1 MAATCYLEG
10 AYNELNMISRVFQY
24 ILIISIC
31 CMYSCEYG
39 TNSVRPPDATKGVLD
54 LTAWDFEKN
63 GVIDLNGEYE
73 FFWHQLLDEKD
84 FTGPLSPHRT
94 GFIDVPGLWNNHQFN
109 GMTIPGNGYA
119 TYRLTILMDNPNQP
133 LYLKLL
139 EMGAACHIFINGKK
153 VYSFGEVA
161 KHPASEKPGTRP
173 AIIGVPIDGNQI
185 HLVLQLSNF
194 SHKKG
199 GIYEK
204 LTLGTH
210 DHIQALRE
218 SGIAID
224 LFLFGSIFIIGL
236 YHFGLFILRRSERS
250 SLFFGIFCVTI
261 ALRVLTL
268 GEKYFL
274 QIFPNTEYEFLIKLQ
289 YLTFYFSFP
298 IFIKFIYSLFP
309 RLFSKRI
316 IDLVALIG
324 LIFSAIVIVLPVK
337 LFSHTLTAYQL
348 FSVAVFLYMVTIL
361 IIASKKNSEA
371 LIFLVGFIIIFLAA
385 VNDMLHAQDIIKTG
399 DIFPFG
405 LFIFILSEAFLI
417 SNRFS
422 KAFTMVDTQR
432 REVKQTNQALENEII
447 DRIQAERLL
456 KESHERFLN
465 VLDSIE
471 ADVYVAD
478 METHE
483 ILFMNQHMKE
493 SFNSDYTGQKCW
505 KVFRNRTGE
514 CEHCTNDQLRN
525 SKDDSTG
532 VIIWESVNPVTD
544 RWYINYDRA
553 ITWDN
558 DRIVRLQ
565 VATDV
570 TDRKLAEEKLKKVND
585 ELEKRVKQ
593 RTEKILKANKAL
605 RREIKERKRAEEATR
620 MAKRAAEIANRA
632 KSEFLANMSHE
643 LRTPLNHII
652 GFTEIVIDKHFGDLN
667 DDQEQYLSY
676 VHGSSKHL
684 LSMINDI
691 LDLSKI
697 ESGKLE
703 LTPSEFNL
711 RSLLKGSLTMFKEK
725 TLTHAIKLSTHLN
738 SIPEKITADERK
750 IKQIMYNLLSNA
762 IKFTPDGG
770 KVTVSA
776 ELCHFHSDEGNAP
789 SREGIKISV
798 TDTGIGIQP
807 GDLERIF
814 NPFEQVDQTTSRQFQ
829 GTGLGLSLSK
839 RLVELHG
846 GKIWAS
852 SDGMGKGSSFH
863 MIIPV

>member
-1 MAATCYLEG
+1 
-10 AYNELNMISRVFQY
+10 V
-24 ILIISIC
+24 
-31 CMYSCEYG
+31 YSCEYG
-39 TNSVRPPDATKGVLD
+39 TNSVRPPKATKGVLD
-54 LTAWDFEKN
+54 LTGWDFEKN

-73 FFWHQLLDEKD
+73 FFWHQLLGEKD
-84 FTGPLSPHRT
+84 FAGPLSPQRT

-119 TYRLTILMDNPNQP
+119 TYRLTILMDRPNQS
-133 LYLKLL
+133 LYLKIL
-139 EMGAACHIFINGKK
+139 EMGAAGTLFINGRK
-153 VYSFGEVA
+153 VYSYGEVA
-161 KHPASEKPGTRP
+161 KYPALEKPGTLP
-173 AIIGVPIDGNQI
+173 AIIRIPIDENLI
-185 HLVLQLSNF
+185 HLVLQVSNY

-204 LTLGTH
+204 LALGTH

-250 SLFFGIFCVTI
+250 SLFFGIFCITI

-274 QIFPNTEYEFLIKLQ
+274 QIFPNIEYEFLIKLQ

-309 RLFSKRI
+309 RLFSKKI
-316 IDLVALIG
+316 I
-324 LIFSAIVIVLPVK
+324 AIVTWIGFLFSTVVIAFPVK
-337 LFSHTLTAYQL
+337 VFSHTLTAYQL
-348 FSVAVFLYMVTIL
+348 FSIAVFIYTFTIL
-361 IIASKKNSEA
+361 IIAAKKNNEA
-371 LIFLVGFIIIFLAA
+371 LIFLVGFIIIFLTA
-385 VNDMLHAQDIIKTG
+385 VNDMMHAQDIIKTG

-405 LFIFILSEAFLI
+405 LFIFILSEAFLLSI
-417 SNRFS
+417 RSSR
-422 KAFTMVDTQR
+422 AFTLVETQR

-493 SFNSDYTGQKCW
+493 SFKNDFTGQKCW
-505 KVFRNRTGE
+505 KAFRNESGK
-514 CEHCTNDQLRN
+514 CKHCTNDQLHN
-525 SKDDSTG
+525 HSDGPTG
-532 VIIWESVNPVTD
+532 VIIRESVNPVTG

-553 ITWDN
+553 ITWDG

-585 ELEKRVKQ
+585 ELEKRVRQ

-605 RREIKERKRAEEATR
+605 RREIKERKRAEKATR
-620 MAKRAAEIANRA
+620 MAKRAAEVANQA

-667 DDQEQYLSY
+667 DDQEQYLTY

-703 LTPSEFNL
+703 LTPSEFNIKTLL
-711 RSLLKGSLTMFKEK
+711 RNSLAMFKEK
-725 TLTHAIKLSTHLN
+725 TLTHAIKLSTHLRG
-738 SIPEKITADERK
+738 IPAKITADERK

-770 KVTVSA
+770 KVTVAA
-776 ELCHFHSDEGNAP
+776 ELCRLRVDEEYAP

-807 GDLERIF
+807 EDLERIF

-846 GKIWAS
+846 GRIWAS
-852 SDGMGKGSSFH
+852 SDGMGKGSSFR
-863 MIIPV
+863 MIIPI